1 VNTVK
6 TKMRMASLMLVF
18 PVFASAAQAADGA
31 CDTPV
36 GKDFTSAPPS
46 QVALSAARLDG
57 MIDALDESK
66 LEVRALLVLRDCK
79 LSLER
84 YKDGLSRQYN
94 HSMWSVTKSFSSTL
108 VGALLH
114 QGKLKSVD
122 LPIADLVPQPS
133 RLNDNDWD
141 KAKQISLKNV
151 MQMSSGL
158 NYKHDP
164 CCHPIYDPLNDRL
177 AFALSPPF
185 IAPPG
190 TRFNY
195 SDADVSMTGAVI
207 AAVAGNDLLSFGKA
221 TLFEPL
227 QMSNY
232 EWMFRDRAGRYPGG
246 WGLRV
251 RPMDMLK
258 LGQLYM
264 QQGEWNGKRIFDASY
279 VQEATQPGPN
289 KSYALHWWIGDAK
302 FAGTP
307 YFYASG
313 FKGQRI
319 FVFPAWH
326 LVVALVASVDDEK
339 TLAGIVVRG
348 VIDAVAKGTDADTG
362 SDAVLKKKEAAG
374 FHGSI
379 QAKQANQD
387 APRRF

>member
-1 VNTVK
+1 MKSKV
-6 TKMRMASLMLVF
+6 RMASLALVLLVF
-18 PVFASAAQAADGA
+18 VSAAQAADGA

-46 QVALSAARLDG
+46 QVALSATRLDG
-57 MIDALDESK
+57 MLDSLDESK

-108 VGALLH
+108 VGALLY

-133 RLNDNDWD
+133 RLNDKDWD
-141 KAKQISLKNV
+141 KAKEISLKNV

-177 AFALSPPF
+177 AFALSPSF
-185 IAPPG
+185 VASPG

-232 EWMFRDRAGRYPGG
+232 DWMFRDRAGRYPGG

-258 LGQLYM
+258 LGQLYV

-279 VQEATQPGPN
+279 VQDATQPGPN

-326 LVVALVASVDDEK
+326 LVVALVASVDDER
-339 TLAGIVVRG
+339 TLVGIVVRG
-348 VIDAVAKGTDADTG
+348 VIDAVAKGADADSG
-362 SDAVLKKKEAAG
+362 SDAVLKKKEAVG